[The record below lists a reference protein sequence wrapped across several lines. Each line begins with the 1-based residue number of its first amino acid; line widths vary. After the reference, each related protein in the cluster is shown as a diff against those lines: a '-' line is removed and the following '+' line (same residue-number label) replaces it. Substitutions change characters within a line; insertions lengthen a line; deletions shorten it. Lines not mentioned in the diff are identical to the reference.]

1 MRIILNNAG
10 KQFDKHWVLRDF
22 NGEFYAPGVV
32 AILGPNGSGKST
44 LIKLLSGY
52 LQPDEGKI
60 EFIDSNQIPAE
71 EIYRRVSMAAPWME
85 LIEEL
90 TLEEILYFHSRFRT
104 WVQPFDV
111 NQLIKISE
119 LKHVANKQLRNF
131 SSGMKQRVKLLM
143 AILTQSSLLLLDE
156 PCSNLDAK
164 AVAWY
169 QHLLKEYMSDRL
181 IFVAS
186 NHQTDEIFCCTS
198 RIELLSR

>member
-1 MRIILNNAG
+1 MRVVLNNAG
-10 KQFDKHWVLRDF
+10 KRFDKHWVLRDF
-22 NGEFYAPGVV
+22 NGEFYSPAAV
-32 AILGPNGSGKST
+32 AILGQNGSGKST

-60 EFIDSNQIPAE
+60 EFTESNQIPAE
-71 EIYRRVSMAAPWME
+71 EIYRRVSMAAPWMD
-85 LIEEL
+85 LIEEFTL
-90 TLEEILYFHSRFRT
+90 TETLHFHCRFRT

-111 NQLIKISE
+111 NQLLEISE
-119 LKHVANKQLRNF
+119 LKHAANKQLRNY
-131 SSGMKQRVKLLM
+131 SSGMKQRVKLLL

-169 QHLLKEYMSDRL
+169 QQLLKEHLGDRL
-181 IFVAS
+181 LFVAS
-186 NHQTDEIFCCTS
+186 NHQADEIFCCTS